1 MMPNKLH
8 YDYLIVGAGFFG
20 AVFASEACKA
30 GKKCLVID
38 RRRHIG
44 GNCYTQ
50 KMAGIQVHK
59 YGAHIFHTNNQKI
72 WEYVNNLATFNRFT
86 NSPIAN
92 YKGKLYNLPFN
103 MNTFYQLWGVKT
115 PNEAMQKIEQS
126 INAKNDAHLNLE
138 QYAIS
143 IAGKDIYQKLI
154 KGYTEKQWGK
164 PCKELPASIIKRIP
178 LRFTFNN
185 DYFGKLYQGIPVG
198 GYTQIFE
205 KLLEK
210 AEVLL
215 KTDYLKN
222 RKHFDSIAKKII
234 YTGSIDEFFD
244 YQFGNLEYRSL
255 KFEIETLNT
264 QNFQGNAVVNYTD
277 KETPYTRIIEHKHFD
292 WVNVPKTVIT
302 KEYPQNWIVGKTP
315 YYPINDAKNT
325 ALLKRYMA
333 LAKKNSNVIFCGR
346 LGEYKY
352 HNMDN
357 IIELSLNLAKRELM
371 K

>member
-1 MMPNKLH
+1 MISNKLH

-20 AVFASEACKA
+20 AVFASEARKA

-38 RRRHIG
+38 RRNHIG

-50 KMAGIQVHK
+50 KIAGIQVHK
-59 YGAHIFHTNNQKI
+59 YGAHIFHTNNHKI
-72 WEYVNNLATFNRFT
+72 WDYVNSLATFNRFT

-115 PNEAMQKIEQS
+115 PEEAKAK
-126 INAKNDAHLNLE
+126 INARQGSNSNLE
-138 QYAIS
+138 HHAIS
-143 IAGKDIYQKLI
+143 LIGKDIYKKLI

-185 DYFGKLYQGIPVG
+185 DYFGTLYQGIPIG

-210 AEVLL
+210 TEVLL

-222 RKHFDSIAKKII
+222 KKHFDSIAKKII

-264 QNFQGNAVVNYTD
+264 ENFQGNAVVNYTD

-292 WVNVPKTVIT
+292 WVNVPKTVLT
-302 KEYPQNWIVGKTP
+302 KEYPQNWVIGKTP
-315 YYPINDAKNT
+315 YYPVNDYKNA
-325 ALLKRYMA
+325 ALLKRYML
-333 LAKKNSNVIFCGR
+333 LAKKNLNVIFCGR

-352 HNMDN
+352 YDMDN
-357 IIELSLNLAKRELM
+357 IIELSLNLAKREL
-371 K
+371 KL